1 MDLGQGLASFGQ
13 SFGQGLAAA
22 MQQYHEE
29 HQKADYSDALMRE
42 LSQQVNPT
50 TGKPVI
56 DKSAYE
62 DYLNHSMRQRSALA
76 GAKLGALSILGSLQK
91 AVGQVPM
98 PVRGPA
104 GEVIGERTSRGLKFY
119 PQDIRHPEY
128 AQTRELAAVQKP
140 LYGEIKQIQSE
151 FQKNYKITPETF
163 LAGGGVE
170 VTPGEKPQPPGW
182 LNRQLYESTYGYLG
196 RGTSEPGLPTSIRI
210 GEKTVDAGTIKAL
223 RQRAGRYQNLKQAV
237 TAPDPMKVLAAM
249 DWVQKN
255 PKDPRAAKWQ
265 AWIQSQVGSQG
276 PVAAPPQAQ
285 QTDETPEE
293 PPEAEEPE

>member
-1 MDLGQGLASFGQ
+1 MDLGQGLANFGQ

-29 HQKADYSDALMRE
+29 HLKADYSDALMRE
-42 LSQQVNPT
+42 LSQQVNPA

-62 DYLNHSMRQRSALA
+62 DYLSHSMQQRSALA

-91 AVGQVPM
+91 AVGQVPV

-140 LYGEIKQIQSE
+140 LFGEIKQIESE

-163 LAGGGVE
+163 LAGGGFE
-170 VTPGEKPQPPGW
+170 VTPGEAGTAPGA
-182 LNRQLYESTYGYLG
+182 LSQATGGYLG
-196 RGTSEPGLPTSIRI
+196 GAGTPAQAAEIKI
-210 GEKTVDAGTIKAL
+210 GEKTVDPGTIKAL
-223 RQRAGRYQNLKQAV
+223 RQRAARYQNLKQAV

-265 AWIQSQVGSQG
+265 AWIQSQVGLQG
-276 PVAAPPQAQ
+276 PVATPPQTQ